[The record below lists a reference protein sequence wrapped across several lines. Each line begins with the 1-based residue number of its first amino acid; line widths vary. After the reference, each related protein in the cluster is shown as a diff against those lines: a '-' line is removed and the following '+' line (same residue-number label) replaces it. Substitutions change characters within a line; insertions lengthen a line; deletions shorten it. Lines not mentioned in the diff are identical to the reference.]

1 MDVVVIPVEAMPRLA
16 MLVPLILLGRHLD
29 SPYLTYRRARKV
41 HVASQPGMWFNT
53 DGELVGNEPINFTV
67 LPRVLRVIVGP
78 DFDAQVR
85 DA

>member
-1 MDVVVIPVEAMPRLA
+1 MDVIVIPVESMPRLA
-16 MLVPLILLGRHLD
+16 TLVPLILLGRHLD

-41 HVASQPGMWFNT
+41 YVAARPGMWFNT
-53 DGELVGNEPINFTV
+53 DGEMVGNEPITFTV

-85 DA
+85 DR